1 LSDYQFRNKIH
12 LLKSDSYCEAL
23 RNNERV
29 NQKPK
34 IQRRN
39 KCNKIVSQSGNR
51 IDFRKPYTLVRYI
64 LIDFEKRI
72 GKKEDTLCVCV
83 WHLHKKKETK
93 KGRNNR
99 NEKKIL
105 KLGWFVGVEC
115 CLTCL

>member
-1 LSDYQFRNKIH
+1 M
-12 LLKSDSYCEAL
+12 
-23 RNNERV
+23 
-29 NQKPK
+29 
-34 IQRRN
+34 
-39 KCNKIVSQSGNR
+39 SQSGNR

-99 NEKKIL
+99 NEKKNIKIGL
-105 KLGWFVGVEC
+105 VRGCRVLFDVS
-115 CLTCL
+115 LTRHP